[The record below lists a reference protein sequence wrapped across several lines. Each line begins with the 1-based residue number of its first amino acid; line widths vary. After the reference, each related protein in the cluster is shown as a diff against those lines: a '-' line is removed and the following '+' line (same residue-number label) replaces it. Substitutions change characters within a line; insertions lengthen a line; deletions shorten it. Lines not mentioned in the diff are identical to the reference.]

1 MIELTRFNGEP
12 FVLNAE
18 LIETV
23 EALPDTIITLFN
35 GRKYMVREK
44 VDVVLDRIFE
54 FKNKAYILSNSVS
67 FAKSIKEKREKKYN
81 SDCDCR

>member
-12 FVLNAE
+12 FILNAE

-44 VDVVLDRIFE
+44 VEEVLEKIIT
-54 FKNKAYILSNSVS
+54 FKNRAYILSNSVS
-67 FAKSIKEKREKKYN
+67 AAESIREKREKKYN
-81 SDCDCR
+81 SDCNC